1 MTVSAIIVA
10 GGKGVRMEHHLR
22 KQYVMLGDR
31 PILSHTLGAFTASD
45 LIHQII
51 LVIPHG
57 DAGYCKTDVLPHVR
71 NAGKVIMVA
80 GGEERQDSVYF
91 GLKAV
96 EEKDGIALIHDG
108 VRPFVRMDL
117 IKALIEGAEKE
128 GACIPGIPAFDTLK
142 KVNQFGMID
151 ETVEREGFYLA
162 QTPQAFQYS
171 LIRKA
176 HDAAKDEDFRGT
188 DDASLAERLGFPV
201 RLIQGCLDNIKI
213 TTKEDFKLANAI
225 LFSKFG

>member
-1 MTVSAIIVA
+1 
-10 GGKGVRMEHHLR
+10 MEHHLR
-22 KQYVMLGDR
+22 KQYVMLGDC
-31 PILSHTLGAFTASD
+31 PILSHTLGAFTACD
-45 LIHQII
+45 LVHKII
-51 LVIPHG
+51 LVIPPG

-71 NAGKVIMVA
+71 NARKVTMVT

-96 EEKDGIALIHDG
+96 EDKDGIVLIHDG

-117 IKALIEGAEKE
+117 IKALIECAAKD

-142 KVNQFGMID
+142 KVSQFGMID
-151 ETVEREGFYLA
+151 ETVERKRLYLA

-176 HDAAKDEDFRGT
+176 HDAAKDEDFSGT

-213 TTKEDFKLANAI
+213 TTKEDFELANAI

>member
-10 GGKGVRMEHHLR
+10 GGKGVRMDNRLR

-31 PILSHTLGAFTASD
+31 PILSHTLGVFAACD
-45 LIHQII
+45 LVHKII
-51 LVIPHG
+51 LVIPKG
-57 DAGYCKTDVLPHVR
+57 DTGYCETDVLPHVK
-71 NAGKVIMVA
+71 NATKVTMVP

-91 GLKAV
+91 GLEAV
-96 EEKDGIALIHDG
+96 EDKDGIVLIHDG

-142 KVNQFGMID
+142 KVNRFGIIE
-151 ETVEREGFYLA
+151 ETAEREGLYLA
-162 QTPQAFQYS
+162 QTPQAFQYP

-176 HDAAKDEDFRGT
+176 HDAAKNEDYSGT
-188 DDASLAERLGFPV
+188 DDASLAERFGFSV

-213 TTKEDFKLANAI
+213 TTKEELKLANAI
-225 LFSKFG
+225 LFSRLD

>member
-10 GGKGVRMEHHLR
+10 GGNGVRMEHHLR
-22 KQYVMLGDR
+22 KQYIMLGDR
-31 PILSHTLGAFTASD
+31 PILSHTVEIFTACD
-45 LIHQII
+45 LVHNII
-51 LVIPHG
+51 LVIPKG
-57 DAGYCKTDVLPHVR
+57 DAEYCKTDVINHVK
-71 NAGKVIMVA
+71 NAGKVKMVT
-80 GGEERQDSVYF
+80 GGEDRQDSVYS

-96 EEKDGIALIHDG
+96 EDKNGIVLIHDG

-117 IKALIEGAEKE
+117 VKTLIEGAEKE

-142 KVNQFGMID
+142 KVNGFGMID
-151 ETVEREGFYLA
+151 ETVEREGLYLA

-176 HDAAKDEDFRGT
+176 HDAAKNEAFSGT

-201 RLIQGCLDNIKI
+201 RLIQGRLDNIKI
-213 TTKEDFKLANAI
+213 TTKEDLKLANAI
-225 LFSKFG
+225 LFSRLG